1 MLLIKIVVALLVIIG
16 MLSYFGY
23 KEYKAGNEKPQ
34 FPPFISKC
42 PDYWEVVGENRCRNV
57 NKLGVCLISD
67 GTKDSDVMD
76 FNLPIFEGKKGLYYK
91 CSWAQKCRVPWEGI
105 SNLCA

>member
-1 MLLIKIVVALLVIIG
+1 MLLVKIVVALLVIIG
-16 MLSYFGY
+16 MMSHFVYS
-23 KEYKAGNEKPQ
+23 EYKVGQTKPQ

-57 NKLGVCLISD
+57 NKLGVCLHGD

-91 CSWAQKCRVPWEGI
+91 CSWAQKCRIPWEGI